1 LLSDSGQLRA
11 LEHLDTLASHIL
23 SSSSSLRE
31 FSGVYLHGGV
41 GCGKTMLMDLFYTKL
56 RTDNVK
62 NIKRTHFHPF
72 MIDVHA
78 RLHNLRYAKG
88 GRGTADPLPIVA
100 QQIVEE
106 NRIICFDELLVMD
119 VADAMILR
127 HLFNSMFMHG
137 AVIVA
142 TSNAAPRNLYKNG
155 INRDVFLPFI
165 QLIETKCKVHDMDIK
180 TDYRGKIEIAD
191 SNKGVF
197 FGLSGEK
204 MPKSV
209 QDARKFAISRLLG
222 IGVNEVPEPVP
233 REITVISG
241 RKVQIQNT
249 YFRNTNQGKV
259 SIAEF
264 DFMELFGKAMHA
276 SASDFLAI
284 SENFNVILVY
294 NVPEINPSEE
304 SIARRMITG
313 LDVWYDHK
321 KTVVLISKCS
331 PQSVL
336 EKIRISLG
344 IGSSQASPSVSSST
358 EVSRKGGSTSQ
369 FSSTMINTPEGKQVE
384 WSGTGLKEA
393 SMANLSKSKHDEE
406 LLLKRATSRMT
417 ELQNRGN
424 FIVIKE

>member
-1 LLSDSGQLRA
+1 
-11 LEHLDTLASHIL
+11 
-23 SSSSSLRE
+23 
-31 FSGVYLHGGV
+31 
-41 GCGKTMLMDLFYTKL
+41 
-56 RTDNVK
+56 
-62 NIKRTHFHPF
+62 
-72 MIDVHA
+72 
-78 RLHNLRYAKG
+78 
-88 GRGTADPLPIVA
+88 
-100 QQIVEE
+100 
-106 NRIICFDELLVMD
+106 
-119 VADAMILR
+119 
-127 HLFNSMFMHG
+127 
-137 AVIVA
+137 
-142 TSNAAPRNLYKNG
+142 
-155 INRDVFLPFI
+155 
-165 QLIETKCKVHDMDIK
+165 
-180 TDYRGKIEIAD
+180 
-191 SNKGVF
+191 
-197 FGLSGEK
+197 
-204 MPKSV
+204 
-209 QDARKFAISRLLG
+209 
-222 IGVNEVPEPVP
+222 
-233 REITVISG
+233 
-241 RKVQIQNT
+241 
-249 YFRNTNQGKV
+249 
-259 SIAEF
+259 
-264 DFMELFGKAMHA
+264 MHA